1 MFGWIFGK
9 KNKPPVKQ
17 ESTVKSTRNTVT
29 QTTIVN
35 QRGAKASGD
44 IVGGNKYSTYRR
56 ETPSSTYD
64 PLTDPFSPLNPI
76 SPLNPLNQPDYDPPK
91 HSHDSGSSWSSHSHD
106 SSSSS
111 SYDSGSSSSYDSG
124 SSYSSSSD

>member
-1 MFGWIFGK
+1 MFGWIFRK
-9 KNKPPVKQ
+9 KKTEVKVTQ
-17 ESTVKSTRNTVT
+17 EVNFSSNRNRVT
-29 QTTIVN
+29 QTTNIVN

-64 PLTDPFSPLNPI
+64 PLTDPFNPLNPI

-91 HSHDSGSSWSSHSHD
+91 HSHDSGSSWSSHSHSHD
-106 SSSSS
+106 SS
-111 SYDSGSSSSYDSG
+111 SSSSYDSG